1 MLATQLKYDLLMF
14 TREIF
19 YMVFTII
26 VPPVTYLFMGQL
38 FGDATYAGNL
48 SYAETYTP
56 SFILLITFGVV
67 FFAFGFDQVMNRTT
81 GVEKRII
88 LSPVPKRTLLLSN
101 ILRSIIITSLGY
113 FLVFFIGMIAYDLS
127 FEPTNFILAFGTFMI
142 FNAALLIIS
151 SAIYSLFTSMNGAL
165 VFSIVIFQVVMF
177 TGGFTMPIA
186 MMPKFVQIIADFNPL
201 YHMNQL
207 FITVW
212 NGQLEWNSATFISI
226 GYIVIITAISLLVL
240 RFGNSLRKSSFKWYP
255 TNRNRGGDVRNESF
269 TGY

>member
-1 MLATQLKYDLLMF
+1 MLLTQLKYDLLMF

-38 FGDATYAGNL
+38 FGDVTYAGNL
-48 SYAETYTP
+48 NYAETYTP

-101 ILRSIIITSLGY
+101 ILRAIIITSIGY
-113 FLVFFIGMIAYDLS
+113 FLVFFIGMITYDLS
-127 FEPTNFILAFGTFMI
+127 FRPLNFVLAFGTFI
-142 FNAALLIIS
+142 LLNAALLVIS

-177 TGGFTMPIA
+177 TGGFAMPIA
-186 MMPKFVQIIADFNPL
+186 MMPKFVQVIADFNPV
-201 YHMNQL
+201 YHMNQI
-207 FITVW
+207 FIAVW

-226 GYIVIITAISLLVL
+226 GYILIVTVTSLVVL
-240 RFGNSLRKSSFKWYP
+240 RFRNSLRKSSFKWYP
-255 TNRNRGGDVRNESF
+255 TNRNQGGDVRNESNARH
-269 TGY
+269 

>member
-14 TREIF
+14 SREIF
-19 YMVFTII
+19 YMVFTMI

-38 FGDATYAGNL
+38 FGNAMYAGNL

-81 GVEKRII
+81 GVEKRIN
-88 LSPVPKRTLLLSN
+88 LSPVSKRTLLVSN
-101 ILRSIIITSLGY
+101 ILRSIIITSFGY

-127 FEPTNFILAFGTFMI
+127 FQPINFILAFVTFI
-142 FNAALLIIS
+142 GFNAALLIIS

-177 TGGFTMPIA
+177 TGGFTMPID
-186 MMPKFVQIIADFNPL
+186 MMPKFVQVIADFNPL

-207 FITVW
+207 FIAVW
-212 NGQLEWNSATFISI
+212 NGQFQIDNSTLQSI
-226 GYIVIITAISLLVL
+226 GFIIGCVIVSLFVL
-240 RFGNSLRKSSFKWYP
+240 RFLNKVRK
-255 TNRNRGGDVRNESF
+255 
-269 TGY
+269 

>member
-38 FGDATYAGNL
+38 FGDVMYAGNL
-48 SYAETYTP
+48 NYAETYTP

-81 GVEKRII
+81 GVEKRVN

-101 ILRSIIITSLGY
+101 ILRSIIITSIGY

-127 FEPTNFILAFGTFMI
+127 FQPLNFVLSFGVFMLL
-142 FNAALLIIS
+142 NAALLIIS

-177 TGGFTMPIA
+177 TGGFTMPIN

-207 FITVW
+207 FIAVW
-212 NGQLEWNSATFISI
+212 NGQFVWNNSSLLSI
-226 GYIVIITAISLLVL
+226 GFIIGWVIISLVVL
-240 RFGNSLRKSSFKWYP
+240 RFLNKARK
-255 TNRNRGGDVRNESF
+255 
-269 TGY
+269 

>member
-1 MLATQLKYDLLMF
+1 MF
-14 TREIF
+14 SREIF

-38 FGDATYAGNL
+38 FGDTMYAGNL

-81 GVEKRII
+81 GVEKRIN
-88 LSPVPKRTLLLSN
+88 LSPVPKRTLLISN
-101 ILRSIIITSLGY
+101 ILRAIIITSFGY
-113 FLVFFIGMIAYDLS
+113 FLVFFIGMVAYDLS
-127 FEPTNFILAFGTFMI
+127 FHPINFIMAFITFML

-165 VFSIVIFQVVMF
+165 VFSIVIFQIVMF
-177 TGGFTMPIA
+177 TGGFTMPID
-186 MMPKFVQIIADFNPL
+186 MMPKFVQVIAEFNPI

-207 FITVW
+207 FIAIW
-212 NGQLEWNSATFISI
+212 NGQFQWDSSTLLSI
-226 GYIVIITAISLLVL
+226 GFIISCVIVSLFIL
-240 RFGNSLRKSSFKWYP
+240 RFANKLRK
-255 TNRNRGGDVRNESF
+255 
-269 TGY
+269 